1 MKYFSLIILLF
12 STVFASS
19 QEVLSPLTSNPQL
32 LKMAKTWKANAS
44 LGKSGEML
52 ELPFVDDFSVD
63 RFPGNE
69 GGYTP
74 LWENRTATR
83 NTGWGKNP
91 PTIGVVS
98 LDGAD
103 EVGYPYSWNLESGPA
118 DTLLSCPIDLT
129 ASPEDGIGI
138 SFYYQPRGNN
148 YWLNNP
154 NDSLMLEFYAPD
166 LDEWFFVW
174 STSEISNPDD
184 FTFVYIPISQTRYL
198 MEGFQFRFTNLA
210 PLFGAIGTWNL
221 DYIWLDQN
229 LTNANDFNND
239 VAFVRQENTLLSD
252 YTAMPRDHYA
262 ENPVDLMRDNIQVLF
277 RNLNNGPRT
286 MEGNE
291 IRILY
296 EGNEVG
302 LYPNAN
308 EPGIG
313 AGATLEYLHN
323 VAAPP
328 NNIVFDP
335 TLNDEDLEFEV
346 QILHGVSDFSPT
358 SSNDTMRFTQKFF
371 TEYGYDDGSAEYSY
385 FVANSSSSVAMRY
398 LNYKSDS
405 VFALSIYTMPIDFD
419 NENTAFS
426 IKIWEDSGDGPG
438 TELASRTLTVQYG
451 LEEYQESW
459 IYTFTEPVYIPSGSF
474 FVGYTQTTQTEGLRV
489 GMDRNTNGNEGNLFY
504 RDPSTWSASSQPGSL
519 MLRPMFTSNGYQDVI
534 AGNEELSV
542 LKGIKVYPN
551 PAQSF
556 VHVQADTESRI
567 QVSIF
572 DISGRMLGQNQVLA
586 NGRVDISD
594 LNNGVYILMLE
605 DESGRR
611 GSQKLIVNK

>member
-1 MKYFSLIILLF
+1 MKYFSLTILLF
-12 STVFASS
+12 STLVASS
-19 QEVLSPLTSNPQL
+19 QEVITPLTSNPQL
-32 LKMAKTWKANAS
+32 LKMAKIWKANAS
-44 LGKSGEML
+44 VRKSGEML

-63 RFPGNE
+63 RFPGNVE
-69 GGYTP
+69 GYTP
-74 LWENRTATR
+74 LWQNRSATR
-83 NTGWGKNP
+83 NTGWAVNP

-103 EVGYPYSWNLESGPA
+103 EVGYPYSWGLDHGPA
-118 DTLLSCPIDLT
+118 DTLLSCPIDLL
-129 ASPEDGIGI
+129 ANPEDGIGI
-138 SFYYQPRGNN
+138 SFYFQPQGNN
-148 YWLNNP
+148 FYP
-154 NDSLMLEFYAPD
+154 NISSDSLMLEFYAPE

-174 STSEISNPDD
+174 STSDVSNSED
-184 FTFVYIPISQTRYL
+184 FTFVYIPINQARYL
-198 MEGFQFRFTNLA
+198 KEGFQFRFTNLA
-210 PLFGAIGTWNL
+210 PLFGATGTWNL

-252 YTAMPRDHYA
+252 YTAIPRDHYA

-335 TLNDEDLEFEV
+335 TLNDENLEFEV

-358 SSNDTMRFTQKFF
+358 SSNDTMRFIQKFF
-371 TEYGYDDGSAEYSY
+371 TQYAYDDGQAEHGYAYPATGASI
-385 FVANSSSSVAMRY
+385 ALRY

-405 VFALSIYTMPIDFD
+405 IFALNIYTMPIDFD
-419 NENTAFS
+419 IDNSIFN
-426 IKIWEDSGDGPG
+426 IKIWEDSGEGPG
-438 TELASRTLTVQYG
+438 AELGTAQVNLEFG
-451 LEEYQESW
+451 LDEFQESV
-459 IYTFTEPVYIPSGSF
+459 IYKFDEPVYVSSGSF
-474 FVGYTQTTQTEGLRV
+474 FVGFTQTTQNDGVKV
-489 GMDRNTNGNEGNLFY
+489 GFDTNTNGNTGRLY
-504 RDPSTWSASSQPGSL
+504 YKDGLSWSASSFDGSI
-519 MLRPMFTSNGYQDVI
+519 MLRPMFTSTGYQTLIV
-534 AGNEELSV
+534 GNEELSV

-556 VHVQADTESRI
+556 VNIKADTESRI

-586 NGRVDISD
+586 NGRIDISD

-605 DESGRR
+605 DESGKR